1 MNNLP
6 ALLGSAATRGLT
18 TTGAN
23 ALANVA
29 TNLTSG
35 LSIPLISKLANPST
49 ISTSAGN
56 AIANAGAQRGSIALS
71 QLLPSQSGSA
81 IDGVINRNTGI
92 VLPSASTPT
101 YTQIFGEK
109 SLGNTTNLTDLLGAV
124 QDDAA
129 RAGGSLAKNTKR
141 GLTQL
146 RKDVTSSAASDRAEL
161 MAGTAGGATSWSDL
175 PKLKTSEIKSL
186 IGESGADVRPSLR
199 GKLSEIN
206 GRSVG
211 DPAWGETFP
220 DMTLD
225 RTGGGFQG
233 DINDILERYDTAY
246 EARHAGSD
254 FNDENIQKY
263 LLMNPEEDA
272 KYSQLVA
279 DVANNKQEIPINQL
293 LGKGQ
298 SIPVRTNAE
307 VSGVTATE
315 PMANATT
322 PATDAQ
328 AVSNATKS
336 TSPIAPTR
344 GGGLNEAQENV
355 AEAFNL
361 SGAGAGQGGGGGRIT
376 VGSTASP
383 EDYGFNQ
390 PLENADG
397 QKVIK
402 IQSKVGKSTWK
413 QKSVDFDTRNWLDSM
428 NATRAQYQDVFADK
442 SGSVGGYYK
451 NAAERG
457 LRNGLQRSNFKD
469 SVQAMLDA
477 RMDIV
482 NRAEALAA
490 NNGLTVALPDIELT
504 PAETQS
510 LMSNGVNLDMALQE
524 GRLTPP
530 DAEELHRLL
539 QRQSVRL
546 RDSSDAAAQE
556 RGLALKNAAKKL
568 SESIDK
574 TMDTLGLNYKDE
586 FLKNTG
592 AIGEDMQYL
601 NSIASNGKDLKF
613 SEVRRDMSD
622 LMSLKNLET
631 NKMKAGKTFNI
642 AGVDTGVPNPLGT
655 ATEKLKSKFY
665 QKAAQA
671 EAKLGGAGGG
681 TGGGTTGGGGYVFDN
696 GSRSSLSGLLGN
708 AKKIAPY
715 AVGAGIGLMMG
726 GNRGGGDSDIEA
738 QNTSMLGGNTAQPT
752 QETVSDPYNDV
763 TIGGYTY
770 AELEDGY
777 FNAMAAGD
785 TNAAKQ
791 IASLMDV
798 LEGRVSRVADAQE
811 KSQKSSTMSAGM
823 NVLNQLYAL
832 YKKAGGSQGI
842 IGGTFTGAMNN
853 ITGGAYNTDVAT
865 YDQTRALTSSLLAR
879 ALGEKGTLSDTDRK
893 YINDNLP
900 KMTDDPAVAEKKF
913 NAIYQLLEAAQ

>member
-23 ALANVA
+23 ALANAAA
-29 TNLTSG
+29 TS
-35 LSIPLISKLANPST
+35 LSIPLISKLANPSA
-49 ISTSAGN
+49 ISSAAGN

-71 QLLPSQSGSA
+71 QLLPTKSGSA
-81 IDGVINRNTGI
+81 VDGVINRNTGI
-92 VLPSASTPT
+92 VLPSAKTPS
-101 YTQIFGEK
+101 FSDVLGEK
-109 SLGNTTNLTDLLGAV
+109 SLGTYGDITGLLEAA
-124 QDDAA
+124 QEDAT
-129 RAGGSLAKNTKR
+129 RAGGSLAKNTSK
-141 GLTQL
+141 GLKQL
-146 RKDVTSSAASDRAEL
+146 KKDVIADAAMNRSEL

-199 GKLSEIN
+199 GKLSEVN

-233 DINDILERYDTAY
+233 DINDILDRYDTAY

-254 FNDENIQKY
+254 FTDDNIARFLQ
-263 LLMNPEEDA
+263 LNPEEDA

-279 DVANNKQEIPINQL
+279 DVVNGKQEIPINQL

-328 AVSNATKS
+328 AVSNAAKS

-457 LRNGLQRSNFKD
+457 LRNGLQRSNFKE

-490 NNGLTVALPDIELT
+490 DNGLTVALPDIELT
-504 PAETQS
+504 PAEAQS

-568 SESIDK
+568 SDSIDK

-592 AIGEDMQYL
+592 AIGEDIQYL

-671 EAKLGGAGGG
+671 EAKLGG
-681 TGGGTTGGGGYVFDN
+681 TGGGTTGGGGYVFDG
-696 GSRSSLSGLLGN
+696 GSRSGLSGLLGN

-738 QNTSMLGGNTAQPT
+738 QNMSMLGGNTAQPT
-752 QETVSDPYNDV
+752 QETVSDPYNEV

-798 LEGRVSRVADAQE
+798 LEGRVSRVAEAQE
-811 KSQKSSTMSAGM
+811 KSQESSTMSAGM

-913 NAIYQLLEAAQ
+913 NAIYALLEAAK

>member
-23 ALANVA
+23 ALANAA

-71 QLLPSQSGSA
+71 QLLPTQSGSA

-109 SLGNTTNLTDLLGAV
+109 SLGNSTNLTDLLGAV
-124 QDDAA
+124 QEDAA

-199 GKLSEIN
+199 GKLSEVN

-279 DVANNKQEIPINQL
+279 DVANGKQEIPISQL

-315 PMANATT
+315 PVASATT

-328 AVSNATKS
+328 AVSNATQS

-361 SGAGAGQGGGGGRIT
+361 SGAGAGQGGGGKIT

-390 PLENADG
+390 PLENANG

-402 IQSKVGKSTWK
+402 IQSQVGKSSWK
-413 QKSVDFDTRNWLDSM
+413 QKSADFDTRNWLDSM

-442 SGSVGGYYK
+442 SGSIGGYYK

-457 LRNGLQRSNFKD
+457 LKNGLQRSNFKE

-490 NNGLTVALPDIELT
+490 DNGLTVALPDIELT
-504 PAETQS
+504 PAEAQS

-568 SESIDK
+568 SDSIDK

-592 AIGEDMQYL
+592 AIGEDLQYL
-601 NSIASNGKDLKF
+601 NSVASNGKELKF

-681 TGGGTTGGGGYVFDN
+681 TGGGTTGGGGYVFDG
-696 GSRSSLSGLLGN
+696 GSRSGLSGLLGN

-726 GNRGGGDSDIEA
+726 GNRGGGDSDIAQQNEA
-738 QNTSMLGGNTAQPT
+738 LFSGLSQTT
-752 QETVSDPYNDV
+752 QEPAVDPYESQ

-798 LEGRVSRVADAQE
+798 LEGRVSRVAEAQE
-811 KSQKSSTMSAGM
+811 KNEKSAALSAGM
-823 NVLNQLYAL
+823 NILNQLYTL
-832 YKKAGGSQGI
+832 YKRAGGGQGSV
-842 IGGTFTGAMNN
+842 GGRVTGVLNAVS
-853 ITGGAYNTDVAT
+853 GGAYNSDVAT
-865 YDQTRALTSSLLAR
+865 FEQTRALTSSLLSR

-900 KMTDDPAVAEKKF
+900 SITDDPTVAEKKF
-913 NAIYQLLEAAQ
+913 NAIYALLEAAK

>member
-23 ALANVA
+23 ALANAAA
-29 TNLTSG
+29 TS
-35 LSIPLISKLANPST
+35 LSIPLISKLANPSA
-49 ISTSAGN
+49 ISTAAGN

-71 QLLPSQSGSA
+71 QLLPTKSGSA
-81 IDGVINRNTGI
+81 VDGVINRNTGI
-92 VLPSASTPT
+92 VLPSAKTPSFSDVT
-101 YTQIFGEK
+101 GEK
-109 SLGNTTNLTDLLGAV
+109 SLGTYGDITGLLEAV
-124 QDDAA
+124 QEDSA
-129 RAGGSLAKNTKR
+129 RAGGSLAKNTSK
-141 GLTQL
+141 GLKQL
-146 RKDVTSSAASDRAEL
+146 KKDVISDAAMNRSEL

-199 GKLSEIN
+199 GKLSEVN
-206 GRSVG
+206 GRSIG

-233 DINDILERYDTAY
+233 DINDILDRYDTAY

-254 FNDENIQKY
+254 FTDDNIARFLQ
-263 LLMNPEEDA
+263 LNPEEDA

-279 DVANNKQEIPINQL
+279 DVVNGKQEIPINQL

-298 SIPVRTNAE
+298 SIPVRINAE

-315 PMANATT
+315 PMVNATT

-328 AVSNATKS
+328 AVSNAAKS

-361 SGAGAGQGGGGGRIT
+361 SGAGAGQGGGGGKIT

-413 QKSVDFDTRNWLDSM
+413 QKSADFDTRNWLDSM

-457 LRNGLQRSNFKD
+457 LRNGLQRSNFKE

-490 NNGLTVALPDIELT
+490 DNGLTVALPDIELT
-504 PAETQS
+504 PAEAQS

-568 SESIDK
+568 SDSIDK

-671 EAKLGGAGGG
+671 EAKLGG

-738 QNTSMLGGNTAQPT
+738 QNTSMLGGNTAQPA
-752 QETVSDPYNDV
+752 QETVSDPYNEV

-798 LEGRVSRVADAQE
+798 LEGRVSRISEAQE
-811 KSQKSSTMSAGM
+811 KSKESSTMSAGM

>member
-23 ALANVA
+23 ALANAAA
-29 TNLTSG
+29 TS
-35 LSIPLISKLANPST
+35 LSIPLISKLANPSA
-49 ISTSAGN
+49 ISSAAGN

-71 QLLPSQSGSA
+71 QLLPTKSGSA
-81 IDGVINRNTGI
+81 VDGVINRNTGI
-92 VLPSASTPT
+92 VLPSAKTPS
-101 YTQIFGEK
+101 FSDVLGEK
-109 SLGNTTNLTDLLGAV
+109 SLGTYGDITGLLEAA
-124 QDDAA
+124 QEDAT
-129 RAGGSLAKNTKR
+129 RAGGSLAKNTSK
-141 GLTQL
+141 GLKQL
-146 RKDVTSSAASDRAEL
+146 KKDVIADAAMNRSEL

-199 GKLSEIN
+199 GKLSEVN
-206 GRSVG
+206 GRSIG

-233 DINDILERYDTAY
+233 DINDILDRYDTAY

-254 FNDENIQKY
+254 FTDDNIARFLQ
-263 LLMNPEEDA
+263 LNPEEDA

-279 DVANNKQEIPINQL
+279 DVVNGKQEIPINQL

-315 PMANATT
+315 PMVNATT

-413 QKSVDFDTRNWLDSM
+413 QKSADFDTRNWLDSM

-457 LRNGLQRSNFKD
+457 LRNGLQRSNFKE

-490 NNGLTVALPDIELT
+490 DNGLTVALPDIELT
-504 PAETQS
+504 PAEAQS

-568 SESIDK
+568 SDSIDK

-671 EAKLGGAGGG
+671 EAKLGGVGGG
-681 TGGGTTGGGGYVFDN
+681 TGGGTTGGGGYVFDG
-696 GSRSSLSGLLGN
+696 GSRSGLSGLLGN

-726 GNRGGGDSDIEA
+726 GNRGGGDSDIAQQNEA
-738 QNTSMLGGNTAQPT
+738 LFSGLSQTT
-752 QETVSDPYNDV
+752 QEPAVDPYESQ

-798 LEGRVSRVADAQE
+798 LEGRVSRVAEAQE
-811 KSQKSSTMSAGM
+811 KNEKSAALSAGM
-823 NVLNQLYAL
+823 NILNQLYTL
-832 YKKAGGSQGI
+832 YKRAGGGQGSV
-842 IGGTFTGAMNN
+842 GGRVTGVLNAVS
-853 ITGGAYNTDVAT
+853 GGAYNSDVAT
-865 YDQTRALTSSLLAR
+865 FEQTRALTSSLLSR

-900 KMTDDPAVAEKKF
+900 SITDDPIVAEKKF

>member
-23 ALANVA
+23 ALANAAA
-29 TNLTSG
+29 TS
-35 LSIPLISKLANPST
+35 LSIPLISKLANPSA
-49 ISTSAGN
+49 ISSAAGN

-71 QLLPSQSGSA
+71 QLLPTKSGSA
-81 IDGVINRNTGI
+81 VDGVINRNTGI
-92 VLPSASTPT
+92 VLPSAKTPS
-101 YTQIFGEK
+101 FSDVLGEK
-109 SLGNTTNLTDLLGAV
+109 SLGTYGDITGLLEAA
-124 QDDAA
+124 QEDAT
-129 RAGGSLAKNTKR
+129 RAGGSLAKNTSK
-141 GLTQL
+141 GLKQL
-146 RKDVTSSAASDRAEL
+146 KKDVIADAAMNRSEL

-199 GKLSEIN
+199 GKLSEAN
-206 GRSVG
+206 GRSIG

-233 DINDILERYDTAY
+233 DINDILDRYDTAY

-254 FNDENIQKY
+254 FTDDNIARFLQ
-263 LLMNPEEDA
+263 LNPEEDA

-279 DVANNKQEIPINQL
+279 DVVNGKQEIPINQL

-315 PMANATT
+315 PVASATT

-390 PLENADG
+390 PLENANG

-402 IQSKVGKSTWK
+402 IQSQVGKSSWK
-413 QKSVDFDTRNWLDSM
+413 QKSADFDTRNWLDSM

-442 SGSVGGYYK
+442 SGSIGGYYK

-457 LRNGLQRSNFKD
+457 LKNGLQRSNFKE

-490 NNGLTVALPDIELT
+490 DNGLTVALPDIELT
-504 PAETQS
+504 PAEAQS

-568 SESIDK
+568 SDSIDK

-592 AIGEDMQYL
+592 AIGEDLQYL
-601 NSIASNGKDLKF
+601 NSVASNGKELKF

-655 ATEKLKSKFY
+655 AAEKLKSKFY

-681 TGGGTTGGGGYVFDN
+681 TGGGTTGGGGGYVFDG
-696 GSRSSLSGLLGN
+696 GSRSGLSGLLGN

-738 QNTSMLGGNTAQPT
+738 QNMSMLAGNTAQPT
-752 QETVSDPYNDV
+752 QETVSDPYNEV

-798 LEGRVSRVADAQE
+798 LEGRVSRVAEAQE
-811 KSQKSSTMSAGM
+811 KSQESSTMSAGM

-913 NAIYQLLEAAQ
+913 NAIYALLEAAK

>member
-23 ALANVA
+23 ALANAAA
-29 TNLTSG
+29 TS
-35 LSIPLISKLANPST
+35 LSIPLISKLANPSA
-49 ISTSAGN
+49 ISSAAGN

-71 QLLPSQSGSA
+71 QLLPTKSGSA
-81 IDGVINRNTGI
+81 VDGVINRNTGI
-92 VLPSASTPT
+92 VLPSAKTPS
-101 YTQIFGEK
+101 FSDVLGEK
-109 SLGNTTNLTDLLGAV
+109 SLGTYGDITGLLEAA
-124 QDDAA
+124 QEDAT
-129 RAGGSLAKNTKR
+129 RAGGSLARNTSK
-141 GLTQL
+141 GLKQL
-146 RKDVTSSAASDRAEL
+146 KKDVIADAAMNRSEL

-199 GKLSEIN
+199 GKLSEVN
-206 GRSVG
+206 GRSIG

-279 DVANNKQEIPINQL
+279 DVANGKQEIPISQL

-315 PMANATT
+315 PVASATT

-328 AVSNATKS
+328 AVSNATQS

-361 SGAGAGQGGGGGRIT
+361 SGAGAGQGGGGGKIT

-413 QKSVDFDTRNWLDSM
+413 QKSADFDTRNWLDSM

-457 LRNGLQRSNFKD
+457 LRNGLQRSNFKE

-490 NNGLTVALPDIELT
+490 DNGLTVALPDIELT
-504 PAETQS
+504 PAEAQS

-568 SESIDK
+568 SDSIDK

-592 AIGEDMQYL
+592 AIGEDLQYL
-601 NSIASNGKDLKF
+601 NSVASNGKELKF

-681 TGGGTTGGGGYVFDN
+681 TGGGATGGGGYVFDG
-696 GSRSSLSGLLGN
+696 GSRSGLSGLLGN

-726 GNRGGGDSDIEA
+726 GNRGGGDSDIAQQNEA
-738 QNTSMLGGNTAQPT
+738 LFSGLSQTT
-752 QETVSDPYNDV
+752 QEPAVDPYESQ

-798 LEGRVSRVADAQE
+798 LEGRVSRVAEAQE
-811 KSQKSSTMSAGM
+811 KNEKSAALSAGM
-823 NVLNQLYAL
+823 NILNQLYTL
-832 YKKAGGSQGI
+832 YKRAGGGQGSV
-842 IGGTFTGAMNN
+842 GGRVTGVLNAVS
-853 ITGGAYNTDVAT
+853 GGAYNSDVAT
-865 YDQTRALTSSLLAR
+865 FEQTRALTSSLLSR

-900 KMTDDPAVAEKKF
+900 SITDDPTLAEKKF
-913 NAIYQLLEAAQ
+913 NAIYALLEAAK

>member
-23 ALANVA
+23 ALANAAA
-29 TNLTSG
+29 TS
-35 LSIPLISKLANPST
+35 LSIPLISKLANPSA
-49 ISTSAGN
+49 ISTAAGN

-71 QLLPSQSGSA
+71 QLLPTKSGSA
-81 IDGVINRNTGI
+81 VDGVINRNTGI
-92 VLPSASTPT
+92 VLPSAKTPS
-101 YTQIFGEK
+101 FSDVLDEK
-109 SLGNTTNLTDLLGAV
+109 SLGTYGDITGLLEAA
-124 QDDAA
+124 QEDAT
-129 RAGGSLAKNTKR
+129 RAGGSLAKNTSK
-141 GLTQL
+141 GLKQL
-146 RKDVTSSAASDRAEL
+146 KKDVIADAAMNRSEL

-199 GKLSEIN
+199 GKLSEVN
-206 GRSVG
+206 GRSIG

-233 DINDILERYDTAY
+233 DINDILDRYDTAY

-254 FNDENIQKY
+254 FTDDNIARFLQ
-263 LLMNPEEDA
+263 LNPEEDA

-279 DVANNKQEIPINQL
+279 DVVNGKQEIPINQL

-315 PMANATT
+315 PMVNATT

-397 QKVIK
+397 QKIIK

-413 QKSVDFDTRNWLDSM
+413 QKSADFDTRNWLDSM

-457 LRNGLQRSNFKD
+457 LRNGLQRSNFKE

-490 NNGLTVALPDIELT
+490 DNGLTVALPDIELT
-504 PAETQS
+504 PAEAQS

-568 SESIDK
+568 SDSIDK

-681 TGGGTTGGGGYVFDN
+681 TGGGTTGGGGYVFDG
-696 GSRSSLSGLLGN
+696 GSRSGLSGLLGN

-726 GNRGGGDSDIEA
+726 GNRGGGDSDIVQQNEA
-738 QNTSMLGGNTAQPT
+738 LFGGLSQTT
-752 QETVSDPYNDV
+752 QEPAVDPYESQ

-798 LEGRVSRVADAQE
+798 LEGRVSRVAEAQE
-811 KSQKSSTMSAGM
+811 KNEKSAALSAGM
-823 NVLNQLYAL
+823 NILNQLYTL
-832 YKKAGGSQGI
+832 YKRAGGGQGSV
-842 IGGTFTGAMNN
+842 GGRVTGVLNAVS
-853 ITGGAYNTDVAT
+853 GGAYNTDVAT
-865 YDQTRALTSSLLAR
+865 FEQTRALTSSLLSR

-900 KMTDDPAVAEKKF
+900 SITDDPTVAEKKF